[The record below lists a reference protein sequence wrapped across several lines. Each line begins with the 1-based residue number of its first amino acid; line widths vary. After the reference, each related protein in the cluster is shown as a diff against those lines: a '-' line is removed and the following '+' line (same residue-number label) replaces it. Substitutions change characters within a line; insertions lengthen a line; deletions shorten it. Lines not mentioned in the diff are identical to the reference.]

1 VNLRPLR
8 IRLLGT
14 SSCLAMFHKR
24 LPRRSS
30 KSNDLSAIVLRPSS
44 SATISFEMAP
54 KKPTRDSAEGSLA
67 LIPSHTGDQAGSI
80 PTQQMLL
87 DLDHNNETPAC
98 DKQSHFSR
106 LSRELRDYIYDYL
119 WQDVIMGF
127 RQNENIVVARFSKQN
142 LGPQPS
148 GFPQWPQVCGQ
159 MRSEGITHFY
169 ATACFSIGEVDRLP
183 AYGHGHFL
191 FGGHD
196 WSKPWTSYLD
206 NHMVESWSPVSVH
219 HQEKP
224 LRPASVEKCS
234 AAESLRGGDNVERT
248 LSGQKPVSNAF
259 RRDMLRRLL

>member
-1 VNLRPLR
+1 
-8 IRLLGT
+8 
-14 SSCLAMFHKR
+14 
-24 LPRRSS
+24 
-30 KSNDLSAIVLRPSS
+30 
-44 SATISFEMAP
+44 MAP
-54 KKPTRDSAEGSLA
+54 KKSTRDSAEGSLA

-80 PTQQMLL
+80 PTQQMHL

-183 AYGHGHFL
+183 AYGH
-191 FGGHD
+191 
-196 WSKPWTSYLD
+196 
-206 NHMVESWSPVSVH
+206 
-219 HQEKP
+219 
-224 LRPASVEKCS
+224 
-234 AAESLRGGDNVERT
+234 
-248 LSGQKPVSNAF
+248 
-259 RRDMLRRLL
+259 